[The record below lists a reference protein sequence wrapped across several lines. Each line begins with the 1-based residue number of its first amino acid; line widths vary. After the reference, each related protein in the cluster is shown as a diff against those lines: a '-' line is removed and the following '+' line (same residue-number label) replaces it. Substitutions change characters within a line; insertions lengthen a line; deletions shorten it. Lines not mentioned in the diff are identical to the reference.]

1 MARKP
6 RVHYPGALY
15 HAILRGNAGQGIF
28 FGQEDH
34 YRFYLIL
41 QEGIE
46 RYHHQIH
53 AFCLMPTH
61 AHLAIRVGDIGL
73 PRIIQNLAFRYT
85 RWVNWRQNRTGHLF
99 QGRYKA
105 IMVDADS
112 YLLELV
118 RYIHLNPVRSGIIQS
133 PEEYPWSGHRAY
145 LGMETIP
152 WLTTDWVLSMFS
164 GRKEAA
170 RRGYG
175 RFVQEGK
182 DGGHQGEY
190 GKGSEEDSRI
200 LGDTVFIDKT
210 LGQSRER
217 LKRSVTIEKIVSYV
231 CKQFSVEKED
241 LSGLGKD
248 RRLCRV
254 RAMAAWLVLD
264 SGFLTLSEL
273 SKRVCRDSSTLSTAA
288 RELDMRTRT
297 DKKLRQLV
305 NQLREEL
312 LKIKISKA

>member
-15 HAILRGNAGQGIF
+15 HAILRGNGGQEIF
-28 FGQEDH
+28 FSQEDR
-34 YRFYLIL
+34 YRFYLML

-46 RYHHQIH
+46 RYGHQVH
-53 AFCLMPTH
+53 AFCLMGTH
-61 AHLAIRVGDIGL
+61 AHLAIQVGEIGL

-105 IMVDADS
+105 ILVDADS

-118 RYIHLNPVRSGIIQS
+118 RYIHLNPVRSGIVQS
-133 PEEYPWSGHRAY
+133 PEEYPWSSHRVY

-164 GRKEAA
+164 SRKDRA

-175 RFVQEGK
+175 GFVQEGR

-200 LGDTVFIDKT
+200 LGDTVFIDKI

-217 LKRSVTIEKIVSYV
+217 LKRSVTVEKIVSHV
-231 CKQFSVEKED
+231 CRQLSVEEEE

-254 RAMAAWLVLD
+254 RAIAAWLVLD
-264 SGFLTLSEL
+264 SGCLTLSEL
-273 SKRVCRDSSTLSTAA
+273 SKRVYRDCSTLSTAA
-288 RELDMRTRT
+288 KELDVRTQT

-305 NQLREEL
+305 TQMREEL
-312 LKIKISKA
+312 LEIKISKA